1 MFEHYRQP
9 LLPHS
14 AFLLRMVRCAEIA
27 LSLLV
32 LALLIG
38 TTAFHRIEHFP
49 WVDALL
55 NSVLV
60 MTGLGLVNALN
71 TPQGKLFTAFYAL
84 FSALIFY
91 AILAIIFTP
100 LLHRLLHRF
109 HLDAERKGERAP

>member
-9 LLPHS
+9 LLSHS

-27 LSLLV
+27 FGLL
-32 LALLIG
+32 ACTLLIG
-38 TTAFHRIEHFP
+38 TAAFHYIERFP
-49 WVDALL
+49 LIDALL

-71 TPQGKLFTAFYAL
+71 TPQGKLFTSFYAL

-109 HLDAERKGERAP
+109 HLDAEREGGRAP